1 MGPHLWGRDLA
12 EFHEEA
18 EEGPVVVVVVVA
30 IAVAV
35 HQSQPDWD

>member
-18 EEGPVVVVVVVA
+18 EEGPVVVVVAAV
-30 IAVAV
+30 AVAV

>member
-12 EFHEEA
+12 EFHEE
-18 EEGPVVVVVVVA
+18 EEGPVVVVVAAV
-30 IAVAV
+30 AVAV